1 MNNSAAPAPAI
12 ALSRIPDLEAAIRAL
27 RLNHRKICRTMS
39 ISENPVR
46 RSDDRP
52 MRPAQ
57 TRRRTMRVMVLVKA
71 TDDSEKGF
79 LPTTEAMEAMEAMGR
94 FNEELRNAGIMLAA
108 DGLKPSSQG
117 KRIAFDGR
125 GRTVIDG
132 PFAETRELVAG
143 FWLWEVKDMDEAVAW
158 VKRCPNPMPGPSEIE
173 IRPLYEMADLRR
185 ESEAGSHE
193 NP

>member
-1 MNNSAAPAPAI
+1 
-12 ALSRIPDLEAAIRAL
+12 
-27 RLNHRKICRTMS
+27 MS
-39 ISENPVR
+39 ISGSPVR
-46 RSDDRP
+46 QFDATP
-52 MRPAQ
+52 VRPAL
-57 TRRRTMRVMVLVKA
+57 TRRQTMRVMVLVKA
-71 TDDSEKGF
+71 TADSEKGF
-79 LPTTEAMEAMEAMGR
+79 LPTTEAMEAMGR
-94 FNEELRNAGIMLAA
+94 FNDELRDAGLMLMA

-117 KRIAFDGR
+117 KRIAFDGP
-125 GRTVIDG
+125 GRRVIDG

-185 ESEAGSHE
+185 ESDAAGHG